1 MLEEAN
7 TEYERMDGDL
17 NNMAYQL
24 EELRQDIE
32 EKVYLKKLNFILT
45 LYKKNNFNDTIL
57 IYYFNYSN
65 HTMNVF
71 LLLIWHYC
79 FKF

>member
-32 EKVYLKKLNFILT
+32 EKVYLKKLN
-45 LYKKNNFNDTIL
+45 
-57 IYYFNYSN
+57 
-65 HTMNVF
+65 
-71 LLLIWHYC
+71 
-79 FKF
+79 

>member
-32 EKVYLKKLNFILT
+32 EKVYLKKL
-45 LYKKNNFNDTIL
+45 
-57 IYYFNYSN
+57 S
-65 HTMNVF
+65 
-71 LLLIWHYC
+71 
-79 FKF
+79 FKFSFNLI